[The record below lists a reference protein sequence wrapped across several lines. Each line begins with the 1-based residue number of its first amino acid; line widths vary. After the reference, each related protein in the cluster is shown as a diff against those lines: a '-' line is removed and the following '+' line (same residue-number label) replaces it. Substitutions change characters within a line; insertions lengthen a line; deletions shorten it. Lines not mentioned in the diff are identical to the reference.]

1 MRSFVSV
8 CTGDKYPNKYVEILY
23 NMVSRH
29 TSDFKFYCVTDRRR
43 GFSPHINEV
52 IIDNIF
58 PTWWNKVHIFNKDMP
73 FEGTVLYMDL
83 DIVVFRNIDKLWS
96 FARDN
101 SFAIIQDFNRCR
113 IKNYHVKNSSVMKWQ
128 HGRYHHLYD
137 SFIQDPKQIMK
148 RYRGDQD
155 YVTAKVPEAVTWPT
169 EWIMSYKWEI
179 GLEPGEKRN
188 SPNDKFVTQRYT
200 TETFTKIKNGVKK
213 IKTRKIKHNLP
224 EDCSVAVFHGKPNPE
239 QIVHDPLVIENWR

>member
-1 MRSFVSV
+1 
-8 CTGDKYPNKYVEILY
+8 
-23 NMVSRH
+23 MVSRH
-29 TSDFKFYCVTDRRR
+29 TQDFKFFCVTDRRR

-96 FARDN
+96 FAGDN

-137 SFIQDPKQIMK
+137 LFIQDPKQIMK

-155 YVTAKVPEAVTWPT
+155 YVTAKVLEAVTWPT

-200 TETFTKIKNGVKK
+200 TETFTKIKNGIKK

>member
-1 MRSFVSV
+1 
-8 CTGDKYPNKYVEILY
+8 
-23 NMVSRH
+23 MVSRH
-29 TSDFKFYCVTDRRR
+29 TSDFKFFCVTDRRR
-43 GFSPHINEV
+43 GLNPNITEV
-52 IIDNIF
+52 VIDNIF
-58 PTWWNKVHIFNKDMP
+58 PTWWNKVHIFNKHMP

-83 DIVVFRNIDKLWS
+83 DVVIFRNIDNLWS
-96 FARDN
+96 FAGDN

-128 HGRYHHLYD
+128 HGKYHNLYEN
-137 SFIQDPKQIMK
+137 FIQDPKQIMK

-155 YVTAKVPEAVTWPT
+155 YLTASVHQAVTWPT
-169 EWIMSYKWEI
+169 NWIMSYKWEI

-200 TETFTKIKNGVKK
+200 TETYTVIKNGTKKVKTK
-213 IKTRKIKHNLP
+213 RIKHNLP
-224 EDCSVAVFHGKPNPE
+224 DDCSVAVFHGKPNPE